1 MIESNH
7 AVLWNRCLEV
17 IKDNVPETTYNTWF
31 APIVPLKY
39 EDKTLILQIPSQFFY
54 EILEERFVDLIR
66 KTLYKVIGEGTK
78 LMYNVMVDKTSIPN
92 QTVNLEASN
101 RSTAVTPKSIFGANK
116 APNFLQA
123 PAVQD
128 LDPHLNPNYNFENF
142 IEGYSNK
149 LSRSVAEAVAQKPG
163 GTAFNP
169 LFLYGASGVGKTH
182 LANAI
187 GTKIKEIYPEKRV
200 LYVSA
205 HLFQVQY
212 TDSVRNNT
220 TNDFIN
226 FYQTIDVLIIDD
238 IQEFAGVTKTQN
250 NFFHIFN
257 HLHQNGKQLILTS
270 DRAPVLLQGIEERLL
285 TRFKWGMVA
294 ELEKPTVELRK
305 NILRNKIH
313 RDGLQFPPE
322 VIDYIAENVNESVRD
337 LEGIVIA
344 IMARSTIFNKEI
356 DLDLAQHI
364 VHGVVHNETKAV
376 TIDDILKV
384 VCKHF
389 DLEPSAIHTKSRK
402 REVVQARQ
410 IAMYLAKNHTDFST
424 SKIGKFIGNK
434 DHATVLHACKTV
446 KGQLEV
452 DKSFNAEVQEIEALL
467 TAFTPEED
475 VRPLLALENIFVDQ
489 DFSNK
494 EQAIQFLCGNLGV
507 NGRTEHPF
515 ELEEDVWQR
524 EEIVTTGV
532 GFGVAIPH
540 TKSQWIRHSSI
551 SIARLAKPID
561 WQSEMGEVELVIMLT
576 LGANEGMNHVKVF
589 SQLARKLVNKNFRQ
603 SLFAA
608 QDAQSILTLL
618 ETELT
623 F

>member
-1 MIESNH
+1 MKDTVTNCRE
-7 AVLWNRCLEV
+7 VL
-17 IKDNVPETTYNTWF
+17 
-31 APIVPLKY
+31 LK
-39 EDKTLILQIPSQFFY
+39 P
-54 EILEERFVDLIR
+54 
-66 KTLYKVIGEGTK
+66 
-78 LMYNVMVDKTSIPN
+78 
-92 QTVNLEASN
+92 
-101 RSTAVTPKSIFGANK
+101 TAQN
-116 APNFLQA
+116 
-123 PAVQD
+123 PA
-128 LDPHLNPNYNFENF
+128 
-142 IEGYSNK
+142 
-149 LSRSVAEAVAQKPG
+149 

-169 LFLYGASGVGKTH
+169 LFLHGASGVGKTH

-187 GTKIKEIYPEKRV
+187 GTRIKELYPGKRV

-250 NFFHIFN
+250 TFFHIFN

-270 DRAPVLLQGIEERLL
+270 DRAPVLLQGMEERLL

-322 VIDYIAENVNESVRD
+322 VIEYIAENVNESVRD

-364 VHGVVHNETKAV
+364 VRGVVRNEAKSIG
-376 TIDDILKV
+376 IDDIINV

-389 DLEPSAIHTKSRK
+389 GLDTTAIHTKSRK

-410 IAMYLAKNHTDFST
+410 VAMYLAKTHTDFST

-446 KGQLEV
+446 KGQCEV
-452 DKSFNAEVQEIEALL
+452 DKSFRSDLENIEALL
-467 TAFTPEED
+467 
-475 VRPLLALENIFVDQ
+475 
-489 DFSNK
+489 K
-494 EQAIQFLCGNLGV
+494 KKGN
-507 NGRTEHPF
+507 
-515 ELEEDVWQR
+515 
-524 EEIVTTGV
+524 
-532 GFGVAIPH
+532 
-540 TKSQWIRHSSI
+540 
-551 SIARLAKPID
+551 
-561 WQSEMGEVELVIMLT
+561 
-576 LGANEGMNHVKVF
+576 
-589 SQLARKLVNKNFRQ
+589 
-603 SLFAA
+603 
-608 QDAQSILTLL
+608 
-618 ETELT
+618 
-623 F
+623 

>member
-1 MIESNH
+1 MSESNH
-7 AVLWNRCLEV
+7 VGLWNRCLDI
-17 IKDNVPETTYNTWF
+17 IKDNVPDSTYKTWF
-31 APIVPLKY
+31 VPIVPLKY
-39 EDKTLILQIPSQFFY
+39 EDKTLIVQVPSQFFY
-54 EILEERFVDLIR
+54 EFLEDQFVDLLR

-78 LMYNVMVDKTSIPN
+78 LMYNVMVDRTSVPN

-101 RSTAVTPKSIFGANK
+101 RSVAVPQSVIRNGGNK
-116 APNFLQA
+116 APNLLHA
-123 PAVQD
+123 PAPQD

-149 LSRSVAEAVAQKPG
+149 LSRSVAEAVAQNPA

-169 LFLYGASGVGKTH
+169 LFLHGASGVGKTH

-187 GTKIKEIYPEKRV
+187 GTRIKELYPEKRV

-250 NFFHIFN
+250 TFFHIFN

-270 DRAPVLLQGIEERLL
+270 DRAPVLLQGMEERLL

-294 ELEKPTVELRK
+294 ELEKPTVELRR
-305 NILRNKIH
+305 NILRNKVH

-322 VIDYIAENVNESVRD
+322 VIDYIAENVDESVRD

-344 IMARSTIFNKEI
+344 IMARSTIFTKDIE
-356 DLDLAQHI
+356 LDLAQH
-364 VHGVVHNETKAV
+364 VVRGVVRNETK
-376 TIDDILKV
+376 TISIEDILST

-389 DLEPSAIHTKSRK
+389 GLEGNAIHTKSRK

-410 IAMYLAKNHTDFST
+410 VAMYLAKNYTDYST

-446 KGQLEV
+446 KGQCEV
-452 DKSFNAEVQEIEALL
+452 DKSFRSDLESIEA
-467 TAFTPEED
+467 
-475 VRPLLALENIFVDQ
+475 
-489 DFSNK
+489 
-494 EQAIQFLCGNLGV
+494 
-507 NGRTEHPF
+507 
-515 ELEEDVWQR
+515 
-524 EEIVTTGV
+524 
-532 GFGVAIPH
+532 
-540 TKSQWIRHSSI
+540 
-551 SIARLAKPID
+551 
-561 WQSEMGEVELVIMLT
+561 
-576 LGANEGMNHVKVF
+576 
-589 SQLARKLVNKNFRQ
+589 
-603 SLFAA
+603 SLKKKG
-608 QDAQSILTLL
+608 TN
-618 ETELT
+618 
-623 F
+623 